1 VKEDNVRD
9 GKERKQERM
18 IQRDEKREGDMRK

>member
-1 VKEDNVRD
+1 MKEDNVRD